1 MWCRIHDSPH
11 CYGFSLVGI
20 STDNAL
26 NITASWWASCHK
38 HALLWA
44 CLSSSVLPL
53 VRLDLLKDRAL
64 WSRFCSYVGTCKLWS
79 DRPVNLPLRSREQ
92 MVLLEPFSKLSF
104 WSFNRSLGSSLL
116 WIQFLFS
123 IFPKLQ
129 TLKLIVMLIVQMSNT
144 TLIFHLTSP
153 IQSLSSLD
161 LRTVPAQCARLLL
174 FNVVIQRW
182 PANSCQ
188 NQWLYR
194 MLLPS
199 FTLLHVAE
207 QSLYYILWCC
217 LFSQADLLVMSQ
229 LSTLSYSDLISN
241 DFRSFHSLACVNTGS
256 RTSLCQV
263 LSRNIHV
270 YLRLLRH
277 HYVKCFFVHR
287 YMSDYM
293 IWLR

>member
-20 STDNAL
+20 GTYNTV
-26 NITASWWASCHK
+26 NITASWWARCHK

-79 DRPVNLPLRSREQ
+79 DRPVNLPLRSGEQ
-92 MVLLEPFSKLSF
+92 MVLLEPFSKLRF

-129 TLKLIVMLIVQMSNT
+129 MLKLTVMLIVQMSNT
-144 TLIFHLTSP
+144 MLIFHLTSP
-153 IQSLSSLD
+153 IQSLWALLTSGLFQHSVLGCCCS
-161 LRTVPAQCARLLL
+161 TLL
-174 FNVVIQRW
+174 FNVDQQI
-182 PANSCQ
+182 PAKISG
-188 NQWLYR
+188 
-194 MLLPS
+194 
-199 FTLLHVAE
+199 FTGCCSRHLHCCVW
-207 QSLYYILWCC
+207 QCRSLYYILWCC

-229 LSTLSYSDLISN
+229 LSTVCHLQ
-241 DFRSFHSLACVNTGS
+241 T
-256 RTSLCQV
+256 
-263 LSRNIHV
+263 
-270 YLRLLRH
+270 
-277 HYVKCFFVHR
+277 
-287 YMSDYM
+287 
-293 IWLR
+293 